1 MPEDLMDKLVDFE
14 LMLEGILND
23 EAINKTY
30 STRILNYWYDLVADI
45 KKSAENEH

>member
-23 EAINKTY
+23 EAVNETY
-30 STRILNYWYDLVADI
+30 RTRVLSYWYELAADV
-45 KKSAENEH
+45 KKELEK